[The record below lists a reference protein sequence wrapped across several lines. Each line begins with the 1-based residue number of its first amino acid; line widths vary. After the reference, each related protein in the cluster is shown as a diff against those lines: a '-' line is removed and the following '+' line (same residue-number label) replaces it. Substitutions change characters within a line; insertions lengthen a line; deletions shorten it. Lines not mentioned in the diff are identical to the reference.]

1 MISENYFNRLSF
13 NRCSILLKEHES
25 FFIYNKFISKLNRKK
40 IDESNLKNIIADC
53 LYEFYEG
60 MESRYFSQSKIP
72 EISSNLSREILK
84 NILKEEI
91 GRGRESSLADQI
103 TSQKVSKKN
112 GNVYVEKGV
121 DTFGENEIMYIEDE
135 FGKKRTAKVDSPDH
149 AAVVSSQIKI
159 KTITKNNV

>member
-1 MISENYFNRLSF
+1 MIKENYFDRLTF

-25 FFIYNKFISKLNRKK
+25 FFIYNRFLSKLSKEK
-40 IDESNLKNIIADC
+40 INESNLKNIITDC
-53 LYEFYEG
+53 LCEFYES
-60 MESRYFSQSKIP
+60 MDSRYFSQSKIP
-72 EISSNLSREILK
+72 EISDNLSRKILK